1 MLVPVSD
8 ELLPLPTSVAMLRYP
23 PVMPLALPAVA
34 LASVKL
40 AVARAERSR
49 VSTPPPPPPSSVPL
63 NVPAVWN
70 WKVSPPVPPLML
82 PTPV

>member
-1 MLVPVSD
+1 MVPVSD

-23 PVMPLALPAVA
+23 PVMPLALPEVA
-34 LASVKL
+34 LDRAKL
-40 AVARAERSR
+40 AVPSAERSR
-49 VSTPPPPPPSSVPL
+49 VSTPPPPPPSSWPL

-70 WKVSPPVPPLML
+70 RKVSPAVPPLML